1 MSPEHAQLV
10 GRVRSSA
17 AALAA
22 AVRTVPAGKETQT
35 PAPGEWSVRETLVH
49 ARNVVVLVLGLR
61 IRRLLYE
68 TAPVFADYDDGPVR
82 RANLQEPEPLS
93 EVLDMIVAE
102 HEQIARLLRALP
114 DADWQR
120 AGHHPERGAM
130 SIEFLARWA
139 ADHAEDHAAQIAATA
154 ERLCA

>member
-17 AALAA
+17 AVLAA

-35 PAPGEWSVRETLVH
+35 PVPGEWSVQETLVH
-49 ARNVVVLVLGLR
+49 AR
-61 IRRLLYE
+61 
-68 TAPVFADYDDGPVR
+68 PVR
-82 RANLQEPEPLS
+82 RANLQEPEPLN

-120 AGHHPERGAM
+120 AGRHPERGAM
-130 SIEFLARWA
+130 SIELLARWA

-154 ERLCA
+154 GRLWGPTEP